1 MSLRVTTLQGLE
13 QAEKVSRLFAEV
25 HGEGYP
31 VEFYYQPQQLWDSN
45 QAGHTISA
53 VATDDEGAVVGHC
66 ALFGSAPNPRLLKM
80 GAGLVQSSAR
90 RTDCLGLLTD
100 ELLRQARERDL
111 CDWVFSEAVCNQ
123 VTFQKTSDRAGFTA
137 TAVEVDRMPASGKD
151 EEGRVS
157 TLLCFLPIKDSRAN
171 LLLPRRYRGILEEIY
186 ETLGVERHF
195 DTASEEEEPAEPG
208 VCSVL
213 RNAQA
218 GLLRL
223 TVQTIGLDLPEQLRQ
238 EAAVMQLILP
248 LDSPYLDFA
257 VVEARDAGFFI
268 AGLLPAWSA
277 TDALLLQRLAAPPDW
292 DRIALQSDFAKQL
305 LEVIK
310 VDTEAVALRWQQNA
324 GPVDPVDA

>member
-1 MSLRVTTLQGLE
+1 
-13 QAEKVSRLFAEV
+13 
-25 HGEGYP
+25 
-31 VEFYYQPQQLWDSN
+31 
-45 QAGHTISA
+45 
-53 VATDDEGAVVGHC
+53 
-66 ALFGSAPNPRLLKM
+66 
-80 GAGLVQSSAR
+80 
-90 RTDCLGLLTD
+90 
-100 ELLRQARERDL
+100 
-111 CDWVFSEAVCNQ
+111 
-123 VTFQKTSDRAGFTA
+123 
-137 TAVEVDRMPASGKD
+137 MPA
-151 EEGRVS
+151 EPEGRVS
-157 TLLCFLPIKDSRAN
+157 TLLCFLPLKDSRAN

-208 VCSVL
+208 VCGVL

-223 TVQTIGLDLPEQLRQ
+223 TVQTIGLDLPKQLRQ

-268 AGLLPAWSA
+268 AGLLPAWSV